1 MSEDGLVGN
10 SQPQAESNKIR
21 STGSSGQ
28 PGHDRPSDGP
38 DRTPGMQGFGRWKL
52 HEPVILYFR
61 FTESVSPREVDQGW
75 AILLPDERVRCD
87 KFLFERDRRDF
98 VAAHA
103 LLRGFAQPGWLPST
117 RRLAR
122 SVVFEAIDLEREID
136 SISEDNFA
144 PTEVTDL
151 ENGIAPLLFQ
161 NGRRRDSS
169 LPLAP
174 NT

>member
-1 MSEDGLVGN
+1 MN
-10 SQPQAESNKIR
+10 ACAATNFCSNA
-21 STGSSGQ
+21 T
-28 PGHDRPSDGP
+28 D
-38 DRTPGMQGFGRWKL
+38 
-52 HEPVILYFR
+52 VI
-61 FTESVSPREVDQGW
+61 S
-75 AILLPDERVRCD
+75 LL
-87 KFLFERDRRDF
+87 
-98 VAAHA
+98 HA